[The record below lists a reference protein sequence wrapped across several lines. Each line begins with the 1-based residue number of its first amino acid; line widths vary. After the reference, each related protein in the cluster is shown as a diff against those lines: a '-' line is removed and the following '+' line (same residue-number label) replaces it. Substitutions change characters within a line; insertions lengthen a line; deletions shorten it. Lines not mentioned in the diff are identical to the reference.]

1 MIQYLIIAVLVLWS
15 SVVVFKKVMPNT
27 ANKTFLAIS
36 SFFKQQGWHGLAKKI
51 APTQSAGCGGGCGC
65 GKESEVAGKQP
76 QEIKTVKW
84 K

>member
-1 MIQYLIIAVLVLWS
+1 MIQYLIIAVLLLWS

-36 SFFKQQGWHGLAKKI
+36 MFFKQQGWHGLSKRF
-51 APTQSAGCGGGCGC
+51 APKQSSGCGGGCGC
-65 GKESEVAGKQP
+65 GNESDSASKHS